1 MTTLRIRSKRTI
13 TLPASLCKKYKL
25 KEGGT
30 LTIIDLGDGII
41 LLKPMTSQ
49 VDKLAN
55 RIAKKLKKENIT
67 LDDLLQAL
75 DEEREKYYQER
86 EIKK

>member
-13 TLPASLCKKYKL
+13 TLPASLKYKL

-49 VDKLAN
+49 VEPGQFASL
-55 RIAKKLKKENIT
+55 E
-67 LDDLLQAL
+67 
-75 DEEREKYYQER
+75 
-86 EIKK
+86 